1 MINAYPSPAYPGV
14 CADRQTQL
22 EAITKQT
29 QRAPIRM
36 GAFYTISVIKIVVV
50 LFDLNE
56 WSAQDSGAQRNALR
70 R

>member
-1 MINAYPSPAYPGV
+1 VINAYPSPAYPGV

-36 GAFYTISVIKIVVV
+36 GAFYTVVV